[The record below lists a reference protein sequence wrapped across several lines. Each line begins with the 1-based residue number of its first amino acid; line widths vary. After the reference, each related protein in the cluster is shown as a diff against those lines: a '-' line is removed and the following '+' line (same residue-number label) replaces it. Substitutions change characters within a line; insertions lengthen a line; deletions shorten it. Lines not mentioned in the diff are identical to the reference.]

1 MLGTGCPYSTPLGML
16 PGPGSAPLGLAGGA
30 GGARRRSPQGR
41 DVWDWPGRPGGE
53 GVLESGADR
62 DAGCEFLWN
71 DHSDQQEKIPLRLN
85 HPRKEAARTQG
96 GINLQP
102 AGHGP
107 QPTA

>member
-1 MLGTGCPYSTPLGML
+1 MGRAAALPVLHI
-16 PGPGSAPLGLAGGA
+16 PGPALGPVPLAWPAGPWVR
-30 GGARRRSPQGR
+30 GGGPHGR
-41 DVWDWPGRPGGE
+41 GGWYWLGRPGGE